1 MMNTENEIQAA
12 EINDISPGSNTLV
25 PLTDAGPDSATLP
38 DAYVMPSADS
48 NASSRTNLSTLSRQ
62 RASTADLIKAHVA
75 LMEKEVILPKHGDL
89 FRLVQHHYYR
99 LQTWHD

>member
-1 MMNTENEIQAA
+1 MSYTMNTENERQTKETKDISSGGNTLQAA
-12 EINDISPGSNTLV
+12 LPEENV
-25 PLTDAGPDSATLP
+25 VAPLAGAMPDS
-38 DAYVMPSADS
+38 V
-48 NASSRTNLSTLSRQ
+48 SSHTKLSTLSRQ

-99 LQTWHD
+99 LQTWHDQ